1 MKLVAPSKERMR
13 IASPTRWSVVL
24 GASAAIFAVSADSVG
39 AQYYPRYDRF
49 DRYDRFERYDRYD
62 NYYDRRTYRRYSP
75 DDFIVREPV
84 RERKPKHKP
93 VEPKQAEKNE
103 HPTKGPYQIVVEI
116 GKQRIFLYGADG
128 LIRESRV
135 STGMRGH
142 STPTG
147 VFSVIEKDYYHR
159 SNIYS
164 GAPMPLMQRITWS
177 GVALHEGALPGYP
190 ASHGCIRLTGEFAKF
205 LWNTTKVGARVI
217 IVHNETAPPAPIASE
232 KLFAPVKK
240 PEEAVSAATSLAK
253 DVIKNDALLLPASAP
268 AAALAT
274 ISSDQPMETAP
285 MEAVVNASTSGRPA
299 YKAPVMPAKKG
310 PVTVFISRKT
320 GKLYVRY
327 AYAPL
332 FETPIEIKDREK
344 PIGTHVY
351 TAMEPADDGK
361 MQWTSFSIPTPAVAP
376 ESAGRKKSTRN
387 QVADI
392 AEKTVINDAEPQT
405 AAAALD
411 RVAIPQDVMERVGE
425 LLTPGSSLTISD
437 YGISEET
444 GLATDFIIL
453 TRQ

>member
-1 MKLVAPSKERMR
+1 MR
-13 IASPTRWSVVL
+13 IASPARWRVVL
-24 GASAAIFAVSADSVG
+24 GASAAMFAVSADSVS
-39 AQYYPRYDRF
+39 AQYYQRY
-49 DRYDRFERYDRYD
+49 DRYDRYERYDRYPRQE
-62 NYYDRRTYRRYSP
+62 YRYDRRGYFGDTIKRERP
-75 DDFIVREPV
+75 HARKAKRREP
-84 RERKPKHKP
+84 EPAKHADAKKIP
-93 VEPKQAEKNE
+93 
-103 HPTKGPYQIVVEI
+103 KGPYQVVVEI
-116 GKQRIFLYGADG
+116 GTQKIYLYGADG

-190 ASHGCIRLTGEFAKF
+190 ASHGCIRMTGEFAKF
-205 LWNTTKVGARVI
+205 LWSTTKVGARVL
-217 IVHNETAPPAPIASE
+217 VVRNQLAPPAPIAST
-232 KLFAPVKK
+232 KLFVPIKR
-240 PEEAVSAATSLAK
+240 PEETVAKATSLAK
-253 DVIKNDALLLPASAP
+253 DVVKDDAILIPTVAP
-268 AAALAT
+268 STAVAT
-274 ISSDQPMETAP
+274 ISADQPVETAP
-285 MEAVVNASTSGRPA
+285 TEAVVDVSLTNRPA

-332 FETPIEIKDREK
+332 FETPIEIKDRDK
-344 PIGTHVY
+344 LIGTHVY
-351 TAMEPADDGK
+351 TAMGPAEDGK
-361 MQWTSFSIPTPAVAP
+361 MQWSSFSMPTPALTPEVAK
-376 ESAGRKKSTRN
+376 RKKSTRN
-387 QVADI
+387 KIADI
-392 AEKTVINDAEPQT
+392 AKKTVITDTGPQT
-405 AAAALD
+405 AADALS
-411 RVAIPQDVMERVGE
+411 RVEIPKDVMERVGE

-453 TRQ
+453 TR

>member
-1 MKLVAPSKERMR
+1 MR

-24 GASAAIFAVSADSVG
+24 GASAMVFAVSADSVS
-39 AQYYPRYDRF
+39 AQYYQRYDRYE
-49 DRYDRFERYDRYD
+49 RYERYDRYPRYD
-62 NYYDRRTYRRYSP
+62 NRYDRRGYFGDT
-75 DDFIVREPV
+75 IE
-84 RERKPKHKP
+84 RERPHVRKAKRRES
-93 VEPKQAEKNE
+93 EPTKQADAEKA
-103 HPTKGPYQIVVEI
+103 PKGPYQVVVEI
-116 GKQRIFLYGADG
+116 GKQRISLYGADG

-147 VFSVIEKDYYHR
+147 VFSVIEKDFYHR

-205 LWNTTKVGARVI
+205 LWNTTKVGARVM
-217 IVHNETAPPAPIASE
+217 IVHNEAAPPAPIASE
-232 KLFAPVKK
+232 KLFVPIKK
-240 PEEAVSAATSLAK
+240 PEEAVTAATSLAK
-253 DVIKNDALLLPASAP
+253 DIVKNDALLLPVSAP
-268 AAALAT
+268 STTVAT
-274 ISSDQPMETAP
+274 IAADQPVETTP
-285 MEAVVNASTSGRPA
+285 VEAIVNASTISRPA

-327 AYAPL
+327 AYVPL

-344 PIGTHVY
+344 LIGTHVY
-351 TAMEPADDGK
+351 TAMEPAENGK
-361 MQWTSFSIPTPAVAP
+361 MQWSSFSIPTPPAAP
-376 ESAGRKKSTRN
+376 ESANRKKSTRN
-387 QVADI
+387 KVADI
-392 AEKTVINDAEPQT
+392 ADKPIVVDTEPQT

-411 RVAIPQDVMERVGE
+411 RVEIPKDVMERVGE